1 MSLGR
6 VLSLQTC
13 FNHAPKS
20 SHNFHGVHT
29 NHHHHVFVAR
39 SDSFDTAPPLM
50 HTTLHRYLP
59 YKNLYDDDH
68 PSYYILFATAFQY
81 ALQAAFA
88 LLISHGTCVLI
99 LMYLDLSGQWR
110 AYTLHPHG
118 QRSVTTVDDYLIGL
132 RSFVADIVLLFIP
145 LMSLCFAMQVEQI
158 QQSTDSWYLA
168 VAKLVAG
175 YVCGKLW
182 AFAVHVLLH
191 QPYLY
196 RYHRRHHCHPRQLLV
211 ASAAWQDSYVEYLV
225 MELPSFAFTVVFF
238 PTHFSIHLLHFAFH
252 GLDGA
257 AGHSGFKAPGLLGF
271 IFDGEY
277 HYYHHA
283 HLKVNYAEL
292 ELIDRLFGTHHT
304 NKRHRQ
310 SIINRTAR
318 TSTNNNDPSK

>member
-1 MSLGR
+1 
-6 VLSLQTC
+6 
-13 FNHAPKS
+13 
-20 SHNFHGVHT
+20 
-29 NHHHHVFVAR
+29 
-39 SDSFDTAPPLM
+39 M
-50 HTTLHRYLP
+50 HTTLPRLLP
-59 YKNLYDDDH
+59 YKNLYDDADH
-68 PSYYILFATAFQY
+68 CPSYYILFATAFQY

-99 LMYLDLSGQWR
+99 LMYLDLSGKWR
-110 AYTLHPHG
+110 AYTLHPPHNAHG
-118 QRSVTTVDDYLIGL
+118 RGRSVTTTVDDYLIGL
-132 RSFVADIVLLFIP
+132 RSFVADIGLLFVPI
-145 LMSLCFAMQVEQI
+145 MSLCFAMQVEQI
-158 QQSTDSWYLA
+158 QQSTDRWYLA

-182 AFAVHVLLH
+182 AFAVHYLLH

-196 RYHRRHHCHPRQLLV
+196 RYHRRHHCHPRQRLV

-257 AGHSGFKAPGLLGF
+257 AGHSGFKAPGLLGY

-283 HLKVNYAEL
+283 HLTVNYAEL

-304 NKRHRQ
+304 NRRHRQ
-310 SIINRTAR
+310 IIIKSHRQKNINK
-318 TSTNNNDPSK
+318 SNDPSK